1 MCQLVLAFAQSEFFC
16 FSDVTSEDS
25 DMKFSST
32 HIPFPSS
39 DVGNTVQGLNK
50 YTSLV
55 KLLSD

>member
-1 MCQLVLAFAQSEFFC
+1 
-16 FSDVTSEDS
+16 
-25 DMKFSST
+25 MKFSST

-50 YTSLV
+50 YTSLI

>member
-1 MCQLVLAFAQSEFFC
+1 MRQLVLAFAQSVFFC

-50 YTSLV
+50 YTSLI